1 MGQTFIINIFDW
13 YRRQF
18 PLNRWHRE
26 YYWLIKYVSFVYSCS
41 IGRTQGCGSHTRFS
55 LWQLFYNTSTWFM
68 GAIYFPFFVHTELHT
83 LLLFTKYVLFMPC
96 YATLPCKLLLRIR
109 PSVCWG
115 TYTVVLDKELILFY
129 SIQVWSI
136 LVIFVMLS
144 RK

>member
-109 PSVCWG
+109 PRVCWG
-115 TYTVVLDKELILFY
+115 TDTANPDKELILFC

-136 LVIFVMLS
+136 LIIFVDCN
-144 RK
+144 